1 MDLKKRGLALLMCIC
16 MIMTLLPVA
25 AFADDAAVVYG
36 QYTDDGWA
44 EDPSADGTVTSDNI
58 TISKTA
64 EPVSGEADTY
74 RINLSVTTTTTTEQ
88 VPPGSAATVLVMDVS
103 GSMDFCAECGADEE
117 HYKGCTYE
125 GDVKS
130 SQSRLT
136 SAKAA
141 ANSFLDSYGGT
152 ASDSGNGRYV
162 AIVKFASTSS
172 IACGWTDVSTSSGL
186 TKVKNVISGLK
197 ADGGTNLDAGL
208 QSAAALLGSDAVNGV
223 TSKNVIAL
231 TDGQPTFY
239 GNGIEAHG
247 SYGCPETNAA
257 TAKSAATVRAL
268 ADVYTVCFGVANELC
283 WEKGSVHEW
292 GFLGPSKTHSS
303 NGPTVGAFLRD
314 SIATAASED
323 KTYAY
328 NADNTAELNKAFE
341 AITQEITSGLTT
353 GLKVTD
359 SAGKYIDMTAPNQ
372 YVSVENAYEWTLS
385 DPVVST
391 DGNTTTYTYSVS
403 YTVKLD
409 TTAEG
414 FKEGKYY
421 PTNGKTYLTYTD
433 ENGSEK
439 TLYFEIPGV
448 KGIIPS
454 YNVSYAYTGEVPAG
468 APAVPASASHKQN
481 STVSVAAAPVLDG
494 YTFSGWSTNDATV
507 SDGSFKMPGKNVT
520 LTGSWSPRSDL
531 SYTVNYYWNGTTD
544 KVADSKVVSDQ
555 TFGDTVTD
563 ETPIA
568 IDGYTAVPDQ
578 TSNLTIGTGANVINF
593 YYYKNVELTAKSDTV
608 TYDSNEHSVSG
619 FTGAPEGADFS
630 AITVGAKGTEAGEY
644 PAEFAQNTVGTVDAN
659 SKYIVTSAIDGKLII
674 NPIGKV
680 TVTITGNTATETYNG
695 SEQTVTGYDVSISNP
710 LYTENDF
717 TFSGN
722 ASASG
727 TDAGTYNM
735 GLAAEQFAN
744 KNTNFSNVEF
754 VVNDGSLTIEKRN
767 VTMTSAT
774 DSKVYDG
781 TALTNATVTVTGDG
795 FVEGE
800 GATYDVTGTITDVGS
815 VDNEF
820 TYTLNANTKAANYNI
835 DTVFGTLSVTPVTD
849 KVTVTVTG
857 NTGGEKYNGSEQTV
871 TGYDVSI
878 SNPLYTENDFTFSGN
893 ASASGTDAGT
903 YNMGLAAEQFAN
915 KNTNFSNVEFVV
927 NDGSLTI
934 EKRNVTMTS
943 ATDSKVYDGTAL
955 TNATVTVTGDGFV
968 EGEGATYD
976 VTGTITDV
984 GSVDNEFTY
993 TLNEN
998 TKASNYN
1005 IDTEIGTL
1013 SVTPLTGVVV
1023 TITEHSSTVP
1033 FTGTTQTVTGY
1044 DVASNSELYKET
1056 DFTFNGNATAAGLIA
1071 GYYPMELKPA
1081 DFTNTNNNFKDV
1093 EFKIV
1098 DGGLTITPLDTIIVT
1113 ITGNTATKTYNGS
1126 EQKVEGYTVSIN
1138 STLYTEDDFD
1148 FNGVAAAARTDVG
1161 KTMMGLK
1168 AEQFTNTNDNF
1179 SKVAFNIV
1187 DGWIEITPTETELKV
1202 VANSNSW
1209 VYDGQ
1214 DHADGGYT
1222 VTFGEEKY
1230 EVKAGESATLS
1241 TGDTVTAFITKT
1253 VKHVSD
1259 TAEGNNEI
1267 VRLAVENE
1275 DGYKTVTKLSG
1286 TLTIT
1291 PAPLTITA
1299 GSSSQP
1305 YVDGVVMCNEYTNT
1319 PLVDG
1324 DKIES
1329 VKITGQQDGP
1339 GKSDN
1344 VPSDAVIKNAADED
1358 VTGDYDITYVNGVL
1372 EGVPKLEKDVHFNY
1386 IMGYKDKTI
1395 RPNNNITRAE
1405 VATIFFRLLTDESR
1419 EYYWKESNDFKDIPD
1434 NYWACPAIST
1444 LTNAGI
1450 LKGFEDGNFRP
1461 NEPVTR
1467 AQMATII
1474 ARFANLSE
1482 GTVSFTDIEGH
1493 WAQRAIELAAGNG
1506 WINGYEDGT
1515 FRPNDKIT
1523 RAATMAMINR
1533 VLDRHVENVE
1543 DLLPDMNV
1551 WSDNMDTS
1559 YTFYFDIQEATNFHE
1574 CQRIDNSPNEKWTV
1588 KLEDIDWT
1596 VYEF

>member
-1 MDLKKRGLALLMCIC
+1 M
-16 MIMTLLPVA
+16 
-25 AFADDAAVVYG
+25 
-36 QYTDDGWA
+36 
-44 EDPSADGTVTSDNI
+44 
-58 TISKTA
+58 
-64 EPVSGEADTY
+64 
-74 RINLSVTTTTTTEQ
+74 
-88 VPPGSAATVLVMDVS
+88 
-103 GSMDFCAECGADEE
+103 
-117 HYKGCTYE
+117 
-125 GDVKS
+125 
-130 SQSRLT
+130 
-136 SAKAA
+136 
-141 ANSFLDSYGGT
+141 
-152 ASDSGNGRYV
+152 
-162 AIVKFASTSS
+162 
-172 IACGWTDVSTSSGL
+172 
-186 TKVKNVISGLK
+186 
-197 ADGGTNLDAGL
+197 
-208 QSAAALLGSDAVNGV
+208 
-223 TSKNVIAL
+223 
-231 TDGQPTFY
+231 
-239 GNGIEAHG
+239 
-247 SYGCPETNAA
+247 
-257 TAKSAATVRAL
+257 
-268 ADVYTVCFGVANELC
+268 
-283 WEKGSVHEW
+283 
-292 GFLGPSKTHSS
+292 
-303 NGPTVGAFLRD
+303 
-314 SIATAASED
+314 
-323 KTYAY
+323 
-328 NADNTAELNKAFE
+328 
-341 AITQEITSGLTT
+341 
-353 GLKVTD
+353 
-359 SAGKYIDMTAPNQ
+359 
-372 YVSVENAYEWTLS
+372 
-385 DPVVST
+385 
-391 DGNTTTYTYSVS
+391 
-403 YTVKLD
+403 
-409 TTAEG
+409 
-414 FKEGKYY
+414 
-421 PTNGKTYLTYTD
+421 
-433 ENGSEK
+433 
-439 TLYFEIPGV
+439 
-448 KGIIPS
+448 
-454 YNVSYAYTGEVPAG
+454 
-468 APAVPASASHKQN
+468 
-481 STVSVAAAPVLDG
+481 
-494 YTFSGWSTNDATV
+494 
-507 SDGSFKMPGKNVT
+507 
-520 LTGSWSPRSDL
+520 
-531 SYTVNYYWNGTTD
+531 
-544 KVADSKVVSDQ
+544 
-555 TFGDTVTD
+555 
-563 ETPIA
+563 
-568 IDGYTAVPDQ
+568 
-578 TSNLTIGTGANVINF
+578 
-593 YYYKNVELTAKSDTV
+593 
-608 TYDSNEHSVSG
+608 
-619 FTGAPEGADFS
+619 
-630 AITVGAKGTEAGEY
+630 
-644 PAEFAQNTVGTVDAN
+644 
-659 SKYIVTSAIDGKLII
+659 
-674 NPIGKV
+674 
-680 TVTITGNTATETYNG
+680 
-695 SEQTVTGYDVSISNP
+695 
-710 LYTENDF
+710 
-717 TFSGN
+717 
-722 ASASG
+722 
-727 TDAGTYNM
+727 
-735 GLAAEQFAN
+735 
-744 KNTNFSNVEF
+744 
-754 VVNDGSLTIEKRN
+754 NDGSLTIAKRD
-767 VTMTSAT
+767 VTLSSAT

-800 GATYDVTGTITDVGS
+800 GATYDVTGTITDVG
-815 VDNEF
+815 N
-820 TYTLNANTKAANYNI
+820 
-835 DTVFGTLSVTPVTD
+835 
-849 KVTVTVTG
+849 
-857 NTGGEKYNGSEQTV
+857 
-871 TGYDVSI
+871 
-878 SNPLYTENDFTFSGN
+878 
-893 ASASGTDAGT
+893 
-903 YNMGLAAEQFAN
+903 
-915 KNTNFSNVEFVV
+915 
-927 NDGSLTI
+927 
-934 EKRNVTMTS
+934 
-943 ATDSKVYDGTAL
+943 
-955 TNATVTVTGDGFV
+955 
-968 EGEGATYD
+968 
-976 VTGTITDV
+976 
-984 GSVDNEFTY
+984 VDNEFTY

-998 TKASNYN
+998 TKASNYK
-1005 IDTEIGTL
+1005 IDTVFGTL

-1187 DGWIEITPTETELKV
+1187 DGWLEITPTETELKV

-1482 GTVSFTDIEGH
+1482 GAVSFTDIEGH

-1559 YTFYFDIQEATNFHE
+1559 NTFYFDIQEATNFHE

>member
-1 MDLKKRGLALLMCIC
+1 MNLKKRGLALLMCLC
-16 MIMTLLPVA
+16 MVITLLPVA

-36 QYTDDGWA
+36 QYTDGVWA

-64 EPVSGEADTY
+64 QPVEDQADTY

-88 VPPGSAATVLVMDVS
+88 VPPGSSATVLVMDVS

-117 HYKGCTYE
+117 HYKGCTYK

-172 IACGWTDVSTSSGL
+172 IACEWTDVSTSSGL
-186 TKVKNVISGLK
+186 AAAKSVISGLK
-197 ADGGTNLDAGL
+197 ANGGTNLDAGL

-247 SYGCPETNAA
+247 SYGCPDTNAA
-257 TAKSAATVRAL
+257 TAASAAKVRAL
-268 ADVYTVCFGVANELC
+268 ADVYTVCFGVADELC

-292 GFLGPSKTHSS
+292 WGFISSKTHSS
-303 NGPTVGAFLRD
+303 DGPTVGAFLRD
-314 SIATAASED
+314 SIATPASAD

-359 SAGKYIDMTAPNQ
+359 SAGQYIDMTAPNQ

-414 FKEGKYY
+414 FVEGQYY
-421 PTNGKTYLTYTD
+421 PTNGETYLTYTD
-433 ENGSEK
+433 ASGSEK

-448 KGIIPS
+448 KGVVPS
-454 YNVSYAYTGEVPAG
+454 YNVNYAYTGDVPAG
-468 APAVPASASHKQN
+468 APDVPAAAAHKQN
-481 STVSVAAAPVLDG
+481 STVNVAAAPTLDG

-507 SDGSFKMPGKNVT
+507 SDGSFKMPGKDVT

-531 SYTVNYYWNGTTD
+531 RYTVNYYWNGTTD

-593 YYYKNVELTAKSDTV
+593 YYYKNVELTANSDTV

-659 SKYIVTSAIDGKLII
+659 SKYIVTSAIDGKLVI

-767 VTMTSAT
+767 VTLTSAT
-774 DSKVYDG
+774 DSKVYDK
-781 TALTNATVTVTGDG
+781 TALTNDTVTVTGDG

-800 GATYDVTGTITDVGS
+800 GAAYDVTGTITDVGS

-820 TYTLNANTKAANYNI
+820 TYTLNANTKASNYKI
-835 DTVFGTLSVTPVTD
+835 DTVF
-849 KVTVTVTG
+849 
-857 NTGGEKYNGSEQTV
+857 
-871 TGYDVSI
+871 
-878 SNPLYTENDFTFSGN
+878 
-893 ASASGTDAGT
+893 
-903 YNMGLAAEQFAN
+903 
-915 KNTNFSNVEFVV
+915 
-927 NDGSLTI
+927 
-934 EKRNVTMTS
+934 
-943 ATDSKVYDGTAL
+943 
-955 TNATVTVTGDGFV
+955 
-968 EGEGATYD
+968 
-976 VTGTITDV
+976 
-984 GSVDNEFTY
+984 
-993 TLNEN
+993 
-998 TKASNYN
+998 
-1005 IDTEIGTL
+1005 GTL

-1044 DVASNSELYKET
+1044 DVASSSELYKES
-1056 DFTFNGNATAAGLIA
+1056 DFTFSGNATAAGLIT

-1113 ITGNTATKTYNGS
+1113 ITGNTDTKAYNGS

-1148 FNGVAAAARTDVG
+1148 FSGVAAAARTDVG

-1187 DGWIEITPTETELKV
+1187 DGWIEITPTETERKV
-1202 VANSNSW
+1202 AANSNSW

-1230 EVKAGESATLS
+1230 ELKAGESATLS
-1241 TGDTVTAFITKT
+1241 TGDTVTAVITKT

-1267 VRLAVENE
+1267 VSLAVDNE
-1275 DGYKTVTKLSG
+1275 SCYKTVTKLSG

-1305 YVDGVVMCNEYTNT
+1305 YVDGVVMCDEYTNT

-1324 DKIES
+1324 DRIES

-1386 IMGYKDKTI
+1386 IMGYKDGTI

-1419 EYYWKESNDFKDIPD
+1419 EYYWKETNDFKDIPD
-1434 NYWACPAIST
+1434 TYWACPAIST

-1467 AQMATII
+1467 AQMAAII

-1493 WAQRAIELAAGNG
+1493 WAQKSIELAAGNG
-1506 WINGYEDGT
+1506 WINGYSDGT
-1515 FRPNDKIT
+1515 FRPNEKIT

-1551 WSDNMDTS
+1551 WSDNMDPG

>member
-1 MDLKKRGLALLMCIC
+1 MNLKKRGLALLMCLC
-16 MIMTLLPVA
+16 MVITLLPVA

-36 QYTDDGWA
+36 QYTDGVWA

-64 EPVSGEADTY
+64 QPVEDQADTY

-88 VPPGSAATVLVMDVS
+88 VPPGSSATVLVMDVS

-117 HYKGCTYE
+117 HYKGCTYK

-172 IACGWTDVSTSSGL
+172 IACEWTDVSTSSGL
-186 TKVKNVISGLK
+186 AAAKSVISGLK
-197 ADGGTNLDAGL
+197 ANGGTNLDAGL

-247 SYGCPETNAA
+247 SYGCPDTNNTTAA
-257 TAKSAATVRAL
+257 SAVKVRAL
-268 ADVYTVCFGVANELC
+268 ADVYTVCFGVADELC

-292 GFLGPSKTHSS
+292 GLFGQKHSS
-303 NGPTVGAFLRD
+303 DGPTVGAFLRD
-314 SIATAASED
+314 SIATPASED

-359 SAGKYIDMTAPNQ
+359 SAGQYIDMTAPNQ

-403 YTVKLD
+403 YLVKLD

-414 FKEGKYY
+414 FVDGQYY
-421 PTNGKTYLTYTD
+421 PTNGETYLTYTD
-433 ENGSEK
+433 ASGSEK
-439 TLYFEIPGV
+439 TLYFEIPGIKGTAPRYTVTYNNGANGDLAGQDADGNV
-448 KGIIPS
+448 KTENIRRH
-454 YNVSYAYTGEVPAG
+454 
-468 APAVPASASHKQN
+468 SA
-481 STVSVAAAPVLDG
+481 TPAAPVVTPDEG
-494 YTFSGWSTNDATV
+494 YYFTGWDKEIAATV
-507 SDGSFKMPGKNVT
+507 TEDVTYTAKYAVKSEITVQANSGSEKYDGTEKTVSGLVT
-520 LTGSWSPRSDL
+520 DTFTIDGAT
-531 SYTVNYYWNGTTD
+531 YTVEG
-544 KVADSKVVSDQ
+544 
-555 TFGDTVTD
+555 
-563 ETPIA
+563 
-568 IDGYTAVPDQ
+568 
-578 TSNLTIGTGANVINF
+578 
-593 YYYKNVELTAKSDTV
+593 LTA
-608 TYDSNEHSVSG
+608 
-619 FTGAPEGADFS
+619 S
-630 AITVGAKGTEAGEY
+630 AA
-644 PAEFAQNTVGTVDAN
+644 
-659 SKYIVTSAIDGKLII
+659 
-674 NPIGKV
+674 
-680 TVTITGNTATETYNG
+680 
-695 SEQTVTGYDVSISNP
+695 
-710 LYTENDF
+710 
-717 TFSGN
+717 
-722 ASASG
+722 G
-727 TDAGTYNM
+727 TDAGTYDSIVT
-735 GLAAEQFAN
+735 G
-744 KNTNFSNVEF
+744 TP
-754 VVNDGSLTIEKRN
+754 VVINADGSDVTERFTVKTENGTLTISKRT
-767 VTMTSAT
+767 VTLTSAT
-774 DSKVYDG
+774 DSKVYDK
-781 TALTNATVTVTGDG
+781 TALTNDTVTVTGDG

-800 GATYDVTGTITDVGS
+800 GAAYDVTGTITDVGS
-815 VDNEF
+815 ADNEF
-820 TYTLNANTKAANYNI
+820 TYTLNANTKASNYSI
-835 DTVFGTLSVTPVTD
+835 DTVF
-849 KVTVTVTG
+849 
-857 NTGGEKYNGSEQTV
+857 
-871 TGYDVSI
+871 
-878 SNPLYTENDFTFSGN
+878 
-893 ASASGTDAGT
+893 
-903 YNMGLAAEQFAN
+903 
-915 KNTNFSNVEFVV
+915 
-927 NDGSLTI
+927 
-934 EKRNVTMTS
+934 
-943 ATDSKVYDGTAL
+943 
-955 TNATVTVTGDGFV
+955 
-968 EGEGATYD
+968 
-976 VTGTITDV
+976 
-984 GSVDNEFTY
+984 
-993 TLNEN
+993 
-998 TKASNYN
+998 
-1005 IDTEIGTL
+1005 GTL

-1044 DVASNSELYKET
+1044 DVASSSELYKES
-1056 DFTFNGNATAAGLIA
+1056 DFTFSGNATAAGLIA

-1138 STLYTEDDFD
+1138 STLYTEDDFEFD
-1148 FNGVAAAARTDVG
+1148 GVAAAARTDVG

-1202 VANSNSW
+1202 AANSNSW

-1230 EVKAGESATLS
+1230 ELKAGESATLS
-1241 TGDTVTAFITKT
+1241 TGDTVTAVITKT

-1267 VRLAVENE
+1267 VSLAVDNE
-1275 DGYKTVTKLSG
+1275 SCYKTVTKLSG

-1305 YVDGVVMCNEYTNT
+1305 YVDGVVMCDEYTNT

-1324 DKIES
+1324 DRIES

-1386 IMGYKDKTI
+1386 IMGYKDGTI

-1419 EYYWKESNDFKDIPD
+1419 EYYWKETNDFKDIPD
-1434 NYWACPAIST
+1434 TYWACPAIST

-1467 AQMATII
+1467 AQMAAII

-1482 GTVSFTDIEGH
+1482 GTVSFSDIEGH
-1493 WAQRAIELAAGNG
+1493 WAQKSIELAAGNG
-1506 WINGYEDGT
+1506 WINGYSDGT
-1515 FRPNDKIT
+1515 FRPNEKIT

-1551 WSDNMDTS
+1551 WSDNMDPG

>member
-1 MDLKKRGLALLMCIC
+1 MNLKKRGLALLMCIC

-117 HYKGCTYE
+117 HYKGCTYK

-186 TKVKNVISGLK
+186 AAAKSVISGLK

-247 SYGCPETNAA
+247 SYGCHETNAA

-414 FKEGKYY
+414 FEEGKYY

-439 TLYFEIPGV
+439 KLYFEIPGV

-468 APAVPASASHKQN
+468 APAVPAAASHKQN
-481 STVSVAAAPVLDG
+481 STVSVAAARVLDG

-544 KVADSKVVSDQ
+544 KVADSMVVSDQ

-593 YYYKNVELTAKSDTV
+593 YYYKNVELTENSDTV
-608 TYDSNEHSVSG
+608 TYDSKEHSVSG
-619 FTGAPEGADFS
+619 FTGAPVGADFS
-630 AITVGAKGTEAGEY
+630 GITVGANGTEAGEY

-680 TVTITGNTATETYNG
+680 TVTITGNTATKTYNG

-800 GATYDVTGTITDVGS
+800 GAIYDVTGTITDVG
-815 VDNEF
+815 N
-820 TYTLNANTKAANYNI
+820 
-835 DTVFGTLSVTPVTD
+835 
-849 KVTVTVTG
+849 
-857 NTGGEKYNGSEQTV
+857 
-871 TGYDVSI
+871 
-878 SNPLYTENDFTFSGN
+878 
-893 ASASGTDAGT
+893 
-903 YNMGLAAEQFAN
+903 
-915 KNTNFSNVEFVV
+915 
-927 NDGSLTI
+927 
-934 EKRNVTMTS
+934 
-943 ATDSKVYDGTAL
+943 
-955 TNATVTVTGDGFV
+955 
-968 EGEGATYD
+968 
-976 VTGTITDV
+976 
-984 GSVDNEFTY
+984 VDNEFTY

-1044 DVASNSELYKET
+1044 DVASSSELYKET

-1113 ITGNTATKTYNGS
+1113 ITGNTATKTYHGS

-1187 DGWIEITPTETELKV
+1187 DGWLEITPTETELKV

>member
-1 MDLKKRGLALLMCIC
+1 M
-16 MIMTLLPVA
+16 
-25 AFADDAAVVYG
+25 
-36 QYTDDGWA
+36 
-44 EDPSADGTVTSDNI
+44 
-58 TISKTA
+58 
-64 EPVSGEADTY
+64 
-74 RINLSVTTTTTTEQ
+74 
-88 VPPGSAATVLVMDVS
+88 LVMDVS
-103 GSMDFCAECGADEE
+103 GSMDFCAECGADKE
-117 HYKGCTYE
+117 HYKGCTYK

-141 ANSFLDSYGGT
+141 ANSFLDSYSGT
-152 ASDSGNGRYV
+152 ASESGNGRYV
-162 AIVKFASTSS
+162 AIVTFESTSS
-172 IACGWTDVSTSSGL
+172 IACKWTDISTSSGL
-186 TKVKNVISGLK
+186 TKVKNVISGLE

-292 GFLGPSKTHSS
+292 GFLGPSETHSS

-414 FKEGKYY
+414 FEEGKYY

-448 KGIIPS
+448 KGVIPS

-468 APAVPASASHKQN
+468 APDAPAAASHKQN

-593 YYYKNVELTAKSDTV
+593 YYYKNVELTANSDTV

-767 VTMTSAT
+767 VTLTSAT
-774 DSKVYDG
+774 DSKVYDK
-781 TALTNATVTVTGDG
+781 TALTNDTVTVTGDG

-820 TYTLNANTKAANYNI
+820 TYTLNANTKEANYNI
-835 DTVFGTLSVTPVTD
+835 DTVF
-849 KVTVTVTG
+849 
-857 NTGGEKYNGSEQTV
+857 
-871 TGYDVSI
+871 
-878 SNPLYTENDFTFSGN
+878 
-893 ASASGTDAGT
+893 
-903 YNMGLAAEQFAN
+903 
-915 KNTNFSNVEFVV
+915 
-927 NDGSLTI
+927 
-934 EKRNVTMTS
+934 
-943 ATDSKVYDGTAL
+943 
-955 TNATVTVTGDGFV
+955 
-968 EGEGATYD
+968 
-976 VTGTITDV
+976 
-984 GSVDNEFTY
+984 
-993 TLNEN
+993 
-998 TKASNYN
+998 
-1005 IDTEIGTL
+1005 GTL

-1574 CQRIDNSPNEKWTV
+1574 CQRIDNSSNEKWTV

>member
-1 MDLKKRGLALLMCIC
+1 MNMKKRGLALLMCIC

-36 QYTDDGWA
+36 QYTDGVWQQ
-44 EDPSADGTVTSDNI
+44 DPSSEGSVTYEVEGGNSL
-58 TISKTA
+58 TLSKTA
-64 EPVSGEADTY
+64 TALGDNTY
-74 RINLSVTTTTTTEQ
+74 RIDLKVISTQTTTTT
-88 VPPGSAATVLVMDVS
+88 PPGSAATVLVIDIS
-103 GSMDFCAECGADEE
+103 NSMKYCAECGKDEHANSCQYYDDSWFADNSVQ
-117 HYKGCTYE
+117 T
-125 GDVKS
+125 
-130 SQSRLT
+130 SQNRLT
-136 SAKAA
+136 AAKNAA
-141 ANSFLDSYGGT
+141 ADFVNTYAGDT
-152 ASDSGNGRYV
+152 PNTGRYV
-162 AIVKFASTSS
+162 SVVLFNYNASVKL
-172 IACGWTDVSTSSGL
+172 GWTDVSVAANKTAAL
-186 TKVKNVISGLK
+186 NAISGISFGDYY
-197 ADGGTNLDAGL
+197 DGGTNLEQGL
-208 QSAAALLGSDAVNGV
+208 AKAKAQLSDTAISSIGAD
-223 TSKNVIAL
+223 SKYVIAL
-231 TDGQPTFY
+231 TDGAPTRA
-239 GNGIEAHG
+239 GTDSNTNEG
-247 SYGCPETNAA
+247 SSKINNDTAA
-257 TAKSAATVRAL
+257 TATELKKTAKL
-268 ADVYTVCFGVANELC
+268 YTVCFGAA
-283 WEKGSVHEW
+283 KD
-292 GFLGPSKTHSS
+292 KTY
-303 NGPTVGAFLRD
+303 NGGPTVGDFLRD
-314 SIATAASED
+314 RIATSETG

-328 NADNTAELNKAFE
+328 NA
-341 AITQEITSGLTT
+341 
-353 GLKVTD
+353 
-359 SAGKYIDMTAPNQ
+359 
-372 YVSVENAYEWTLS
+372 
-385 DPVVST
+385 
-391 DGNTTTYTYSVS
+391 GNTTELMNAFKAITSSITTGIKTGTVTDPMAENISVLNKPDNFITSDNNTYTWELEGAEGVESGGKTVYTYTLS

-409 TTAEG
+409 TTGEDFDETA
-414 FKEGKYY
+414 YY
-421 PTNGKTYLTYTD
+421 PTN
-433 ENGSEK
+433 EK
-439 TLYFEIPGV
+439 TTLTSGGNTYDFPIPGV
-448 KGIIPS
+448 KGVIPS

-468 APAVPASASHKQN
+468 APDVPASASHKQN
-481 STVSVAAAPVLDG
+481 STVNVAAAPTLDG
-494 YTFSGWSTNDATV
+494 YTFSGWSTNDAAV
-507 SDGSFKMPGKNVT
+507 SDGSFKMPGKDVT

-593 YYYKNVELTAKSDTV
+593 YYYKNVELTANSDTV

-619 FTGAPEGADFS
+619 FIGAPEDADFS

-744 KNTNFSNVEF
+744 TNDNFATVEF
-754 VVNDGSLTIEKRN
+754 VVTDGSLTIEKRN

-800 GATYDVTGTITDVGS
+800 GATYDVTGTITDVG
-815 VDNEF
+815 N
-820 TYTLNANTKAANYNI
+820 
-835 DTVFGTLSVTPVTD
+835 
-849 KVTVTVTG
+849 
-857 NTGGEKYNGSEQTV
+857 
-871 TGYDVSI
+871 
-878 SNPLYTENDFTFSGN
+878 
-893 ASASGTDAGT
+893 
-903 YNMGLAAEQFAN
+903 
-915 KNTNFSNVEFVV
+915 
-927 NDGSLTI
+927 
-934 EKRNVTMTS
+934 
-943 ATDSKVYDGTAL
+943 
-955 TNATVTVTGDGFV
+955 
-968 EGEGATYD
+968 
-976 VTGTITDV
+976 
-984 GSVDNEFTY
+984 VDNEFTY

-1033 FTGTTQTVTGY
+1033 FTGTTQTVTSY
-1044 DVASNSELYKET
+1044 DVASSSELYKET

-1187 DGWIEITPTETELKV
+1187 DGWLEITPTETELKV

-1482 GTVSFTDIEGH
+1482 GTMSFTDIEGH
-1493 WAQRAIELAAGNG
+1493 WAQGAIELAAGNG

>member
-1 MDLKKRGLALLMCIC
+1 MFLSHRF
-16 MIMTLLPVA
+16 T
-25 AFADDAAVVYG
+25 AVRFIYIISK
-36 QYTDDGWA
+36 
-44 EDPSADGTVTSDNI
+44 SARKSINLQEHPKHSKERVNI
-58 TISKTA
+58 AQNNNKFTAKYFLSISTISASLSDTA
-64 EPVSGEADTY
+64 ISS
-74 RINLSVTTTTTTEQ
+74 I
-88 VPPGSAATVLVMDVS
+88 
-103 GSMDFCAECGADEE
+103 GAD
-117 HYKGCTYE
+117 
-125 GDVKS
+125 
-130 SQSRLT
+130 
-136 SAKAA
+136 
-141 ANSFLDSYGGT
+141 
-152 ASDSGNGRYV
+152 
-162 AIVKFASTSS
+162 
-172 IACGWTDVSTSSGL
+172 
-186 TKVKNVISGLK
+186 
-197 ADGGTNLDAGL
+197 
-208 QSAAALLGSDAVNGV
+208 
-223 TSKNVIAL
+223 SKYVIAL
-231 TDGQPTFY
+231 TDGAPTRA
-239 GNGIEAHG
+239 GTDSNTSEG
-247 SYGCPETNAA
+247 SSKINNDTAA
-257 TAKSAATVRAL
+257 TATELKKTAEL
-268 ADVYTVCFGVANELC
+268 YTVCFGAAND
-283 WEKGSVHEW
+283 
-292 GFLGPSKTHSS
+292 KTY
-303 NGPTVGAFLRD
+303 NRGPTVGAFLRD

-328 NADNTAELNKAFE
+328 DADNTAELNKAFE

-359 SAGKYIDMTAPNQ
+359 SAGQYIDMTAPNQ

-414 FKEGKYY
+414 FVEGKYY

-433 ENGSEK
+433 ASGSEK

-448 KGIIPS
+448 KGTAPRYTVT
-454 YNVSYAYTGEVPAG
+454 YNKGENGNLAGQDDEGNVKNENIRKHSATPA
-468 APAVPASASHKQN
+468 APAVTADEGYYFTGWDKEI
-481 STVSVAAAPVLDG
+481 AAA
-494 YTFSGWSTNDATV
+494 
-507 SDGSFKMPGKNVT
+507 VT
-520 LTGSWSPRSDL
+520 
-531 SYTVNYYWNGTTD
+531 
-544 KVADSKVVSDQ
+544 AD
-555 TFGDTVTD
+555 VT
-563 ETPIA
+563 
-568 IDGYTAVPDQ
+568 YTAQYAAKGEITVQ
-578 TSNLTIGTGANVINF
+578 ANSA
-593 YYYKNVELTAKSDTV
+593 TA
-608 TYDSNEHSVSG
+608 TYDGTEKSVSG
-619 FTGAPEGADFS
+619 FLTTEFTIDGVTYTVEGLS
-630 AITVGAKGTEAGEY
+630 ASAKGTAAGTY
-644 PAEFAQNTVGTVDAN
+644 PSVVTGTAVVKDSNGTDVTKQFTVN
-659 SKYIVTSAIDGKLII
+659 KKDGKL
-674 NPIGKV
+674 
-680 TVTITGNTATETYNG
+680 T
-695 SEQTVTGYDVSISNP
+695 
-710 LYTENDF
+710 
-717 TFSGN
+717 
-722 ASASG
+722 
-727 TDAGTYNM
+727 
-735 GLAAEQFAN
+735 
-744 KNTNFSNVEF
+744 
-754 VVNDGSLTIEKRN
+754 
-767 VTMTSAT
+767 
-774 DSKVYDG
+774 
-781 TALTNATVTVTGDG
+781 
-795 FVEGE
+795 
-800 GATYDVTGTITDVGS
+800 
-815 VDNEF
+815 
-820 TYTLNANTKAANYNI
+820 
-835 DTVFGTLSVTPVTD
+835 
-849 KVTVTVTG
+849 
-857 NTGGEKYNGSEQTV
+857 
-871 TGYDVSI
+871 
-878 SNPLYTENDFTFSGN
+878 
-893 ASASGTDAGT
+893 
-903 YNMGLAAEQFAN
+903 
-915 KNTNFSNVEFVV
+915 
-927 NDGSLTI
+927 
-934 EKRNVTMTS
+934 
-943 ATDSKVYDGTAL
+943 
-955 TNATVTVTGDGFV
+955 
-968 EGEGATYD
+968 
-976 VTGTITDV
+976 
-984 GSVDNEFTY
+984 
-993 TLNEN
+993 
-998 TKASNYN
+998 
-1005 IDTEIGTL
+1005 
-1013 SVTPLTGVVV
+1013 
-1023 TITEHSSTVP
+1023 
-1033 FTGTTQTVTGY
+1033 
-1044 DVASNSELYKET
+1044 
-1056 DFTFNGNATAAGLIA
+1056 
-1071 GYYPMELKPA
+1071 
-1081 DFTNTNNNFKDV
+1081 
-1093 EFKIV
+1093 
-1098 DGGLTITPLDTIIVT
+1098 
-1113 ITGNTATKTYNGS
+1113 
-1126 EQKVEGYTVSIN
+1126 
-1138 STLYTEDDFD
+1138 
-1148 FNGVAAAARTDVG
+1148 
-1161 KTMMGLK
+1161 
-1168 AEQFTNTNDNF
+1168 
-1179 SKVAFNIV
+1179 
-1187 DGWIEITPTETELKV
+1187 ITPTETELKV

-1253 VKHVSD
+1253 VKHVSE

-1275 DGYKTVTKLSG
+1275 DGYKTVNKLSG

>member
-1 MDLKKRGLALLMCIC
+1 MNLKKRGLALLMCLC
-16 MIMTLLPVA
+16 MVITLLPVA

-36 QYTDDGWA
+36 QYTDGVWA
-44 EDPSADGTVTSDNI
+44 ENPSADGTVTSDNI

-74 RINLSVTTTTTTEQ
+74 RINLSVTTTTTTTQ
-88 VPPGSAATVLVMDVS
+88 VPPGAAATVLVMDVS

-117 HYKGCTYE
+117 HYKGCKYK

-141 ANSFLDSYGGT
+141 ANSFLDSYSGT
-152 ASDSGNGRYV
+152 ASESGNGRYV
-162 AIVKFASTSS
+162 AIVKFATNSS
-172 IACGWTDVSTSSGL
+172 IVCEWTDVSTSSGL
-186 TKVKNVISGLK
+186 TAAKNVINGLK
-197 ADGGTNLDAGL
+197 ANGGTNLDAGL
-208 QSAAALLGSDAVNGV
+208 KSAAALLGYDAVKGV

-247 SYGCPETNAA
+247 SYGCPDTNNA
-257 TAKSAATVRAL
+257 TAASAAAARAL

-292 GFLGPSKTHSS
+292 GLIGPRETHDSD
-303 NGPTVGAFLRD
+303 GPTVGAFLRD
-314 SIATAASED
+314 SIATPASAD

-328 NADNTAELNKAFE
+328 NANNTAELNKAFE

-359 SAGKYIDMTAPNQ
+359 SAGQYIDMTAPSQ
-372 YVSVENAYEWTLS
+372 YVSVEEAYEWTLS

-391 DGNTTTYTYSVS
+391 DGTTTTYTYSVS

-414 FKEGKYY
+414 FVDGQYY
-421 PTNGKTYLTYTD
+421 PTNGETYLTYTD
-433 ENGSEK
+433 ENGDENK
-439 TLYFEIPGV
+439 LYFEIPGV
-448 KGIIPS
+448 KGTAPRYTVT
-454 YNVSYAYTGEVPAG
+454 YNNGANGDLAG
-468 APAVPASASHKQN
+468 QDADGNVKTENIRRHSA
-481 STVSVAAAPVLDG
+481 TPAAPVVTADEG
-494 YTFSGWSTNDATV
+494 YYFTGWDKEIAATV
-507 SDGSFKMPGKNVT
+507 TADVTYTAQYAAKSEITVQANSGSEKYDGTEKTVSGLVT
-520 LTGSWSPRSDL
+520 DTFTIDGAT
-531 SYTVNYYWNGTTD
+531 YTVEG
-544 KVADSKVVSDQ
+544 
-555 TFGDTVTD
+555 
-563 ETPIA
+563 
-568 IDGYTAVPDQ
+568 
-578 TSNLTIGTGANVINF
+578 
-593 YYYKNVELTAKSDTV
+593 LTA
-608 TYDSNEHSVSG
+608 
-619 FTGAPEGADFS
+619 S
-630 AITVGAKGTEAGEY
+630 AA
-644 PAEFAQNTVGTVDAN
+644 
-659 SKYIVTSAIDGKLII
+659 
-674 NPIGKV
+674 
-680 TVTITGNTATETYNG
+680 
-695 SEQTVTGYDVSISNP
+695 
-710 LYTENDF
+710 
-717 TFSGN
+717 
-722 ASASG
+722 G
-727 TDAGTYNM
+727 TDAGTYDSIVT
-735 GLAAEQFAN
+735 G
-744 KNTNFSNVEF
+744 TP
-754 VVNDGSLTIEKRN
+754 VVRNADGNDVTERFTVKTENGTLTISKRT
-767 VTMTSAT
+767 VTLTSAT
-774 DSKVYDG
+774 DSKVFDG
-781 TALTNATVTVTGDG
+781 TPLTNDTVTVTGDG

-800 GATYDVTGTITDVGS
+800 GASYNVTGTITEVGS

-820 TYTLNANTKAANYNI
+820 TYTLNANTKAANYDI
-835 DTVFGTLSVTPVTD
+835 DTVT
-849 KVTVTVTG
+849 
-857 NTGGEKYNGSEQTV
+857 
-871 TGYDVSI
+871 
-878 SNPLYTENDFTFSGN
+878 
-893 ASASGTDAGT
+893 
-903 YNMGLAAEQFAN
+903 
-915 KNTNFSNVEFVV
+915 
-927 NDGSLTI
+927 
-934 EKRNVTMTS
+934 
-943 ATDSKVYDGTAL
+943 
-955 TNATVTVTGDGFV
+955 
-968 EGEGATYD
+968 
-976 VTGTITDV
+976 
-984 GSVDNEFTY
+984 
-993 TLNEN
+993 
-998 TKASNYN
+998 
-1005 IDTEIGTL
+1005 GTL

-1023 TITEHSSTVP
+1023 TITEHSKTVP
-1033 FTGTTQTVTGY
+1033 YTGTTQTVTGY
-1044 DVASNSELYKET
+1044 DFASSSELYKES
-1056 DFTFNGNATAAGLIA
+1056 DFTFNGNATAAGLKVD
-1071 GYYPMELKPA
+1071 YYPMELKPA
-1081 DFTNTNNNFKDV
+1081 DFTNTNPNFKDV

-1098 DGGLTITPLDTIIVT
+1098 DGGLTITPLDTVIVT
-1113 ITGNTATKTYNGS
+1113 ITGNTDTKAYNGF
-1126 EQKVEGYTVSIN
+1126 EQKVEGYAVSIN
-1138 STLYTEDDFD
+1138 SDLYTEDDFD
-1148 FNGVAAAARTDVG
+1148 FSGVAAAARTDVG

-1168 AEQFTNTNDNF
+1168 AEQFVNTNDNF

-1187 DGWIEITPTETELKV
+1187 DGWLEITPTETELKV

-1241 TGDTVTAFITKT
+1241 TGDTVTAVITKT

-1344 VPSDAVIKNAADED
+1344 VPSDAVIKNADGED

-1386 IMGYKDKTI
+1386 IMGYKDGTI

-1419 EYYWKESNDFKDIPD
+1419 EYYWKETNDFKDIPD
-1434 NYWACPAIST
+1434 TYWACPAIST

-1467 AQMATII
+1467 AQMAAII

-1493 WAQRAIELAAGNG
+1493 WAQKSIELAAGNG

-1515 FRPNDKIT
+1515 FRPNEKIT

-1551 WSDNMDTS
+1551 WSDNMDTG

>member
-1 MDLKKRGLALLMCIC
+1 MNLKKRGLALLMCIC

-36 QYTDDGWA
+36 QYTDGVWQQDLSSEG
-44 EDPSADGTVTSDNI
+44 SVTYEVEGGNSL
-58 TISKTA
+58 TLSKTA
-64 EPVSGEADTY
+64 TALGDNTY
-74 RINLSVTTTTTTEQ
+74 RIDLKVVSTQTTTTT
-88 VPPGSAATVLVMDVS
+88 PPGSAATVLVIDIS
-103 GSMDFCAECGADEE
+103 NSMKYCAECGKDE
-117 HYKGCTYE
+117 HANSCQYY
-125 GDVKS
+125 DDSWWNPDNSVQN
-130 SQSRLT
+130 SQNRLT
-136 SAKAA
+136 AAKNAA
-141 ANSFLDSYGGT
+141 ADFVNTYAGDT
-152 ASDSGNGRYV
+152 PNTGRYV
-162 AIVKFASTSS
+162 SVVLFNYNASVKL
-172 IACGWTDVSTSSGL
+172 GWTDVSVAANKTAAL
-186 TKVKNVISGLK
+186 NAISGISFGDIY
-197 ADGGTNLDAGL
+197 DGGTNLEQGL
-208 QSAAALLGSDAVNGV
+208 AKAKAQLSDTAISSIGAD
-223 TSKNVIAL
+223 SKYVIAL
-231 TDGQPTFY
+231 TDGAPTRA
-239 GNGIEAHG
+239 GTDSNTSEG
-247 SYGCPETNAA
+247 SSKINKDTAA
-257 TAKSAATVRAL
+257 TATELKKTAKL
-268 ADVYTVCFGVANELC
+268 YTVCFGAA
-283 WEKGSVHEW
+283 KD
-292 GFLGPSKTHSS
+292 KTY
-303 NGPTVGAFLRD
+303 NGGPTVGDFLRD
-314 SIATAASED
+314 SIATSETG

-328 NADNTAELNKAFE
+328 NA
-341 AITQEITSGLTT
+341 
-353 GLKVTD
+353 
-359 SAGKYIDMTAPNQ
+359 
-372 YVSVENAYEWTLS
+372 
-385 DPVVST
+385 
-391 DGNTTTYTYSVS
+391 GNTTELMNAFKAITSSITTGIKTGTVTDPMAENISVLNKPDNFVTSDNNTYTWELEGAEGVESGGKTVYTYTLS

-409 TTAEG
+409 TTGEG
-414 FKEGKYY
+414 FDETAYY
-421 PTNGKTYLTYTD
+421 PTN
-433 ENGSEK
+433 EK
-439 TLYFEIPGV
+439 TTLTSGGNTYDFPIPGV
-448 KGIIPS
+448 KGVIPS

-468 APAVPASASHKQN
+468 APDAPASASHKQN
-481 STVSVAAAPVLDG
+481 STVSVAAAPTLDG

-531 SYTVNYYWNGTTD
+531 SYTVNYYWYGTTD

-680 TVTITGNTATETYNG
+680 TVTITGNTATKTYNG
-695 SEQTVTGYDVSISNP
+695 NEQTVTGYDVSISNP

-800 GATYDVTGTITDVGS
+800 GATYDVTGTITDVGN

-820 TYTLNANTKAANYNI
+820 TYTLNENTKASNYKI

-857 NTGGEKYNGSEQTV
+857 NTGGEKYNGNEQSV

-878 SNPLYTENDFTFSGN
+878 DNALYTVSDFTFSGN

-984 GSVDNEFTY
+984 GNVDNEFTY

-1044 DVASNSELYKET
+1044 DVASSSELYKES
-1056 DFTFNGNATAAGLIA
+1056 DFTFSGNATAAGLTA

-1081 DFTNTNNNFKDV
+1081 DFTNTNPNFEDV

-1113 ITGNTATKTYNGS
+1113 ITGNTATKAYNGF

-1138 STLYTEDDFD
+1138 SDLYTEDDFD

-1187 DGWIEITPTETELKV
+1187 DGWLEITPTETELKV

-1358 VTGDYDITYVNGVL
+1358 VTGNYDITYVNGVL

-1588 KLEDIDWT
+1588 KLDDIDWT

>member
-1 MDLKKRGLALLMCIC
+1 MNLKKRGLALLMCIC

-36 QYTDDGWA
+36 QYTDGVWQQ
-44 EDPSADGTVTSDNI
+44 DPSSEGSVTYEVEGGNSL
-58 TISKTA
+58 TLSKTA
-64 EPVSGEADTY
+64 TALGDNTY
-74 RINLSVTTTTTTEQ
+74 RIDLKVVSTQTTTTT
-88 VPPGSAATVLVMDVS
+88 PPGSAATVIVIDIS
-103 GSMDFCAECGADEE
+103 NSMKYCAECGKDE
-117 HYKGCTYE
+117 HANSCQYYDDSWWNPDNSVQT
-125 GDVKS
+125 
-130 SQSRLT
+130 SQNRLT
-136 SAKAA
+136 AAKNAA
-141 ANSFLDSYGGT
+141 ADFVNTYAGDT
-152 ASDSGNGRYV
+152 PNAGRYV
-162 AIVKFASTSS
+162 SVVLFNYNASVKL
-172 IACGWTDVSTSSGL
+172 GWTDVSVAANKTAAL
-186 TKVKNVISGLK
+186 NAISGISFGDYY
-197 ADGGTNLDAGL
+197 DGGTNLEQGL
-208 QSAAALLGSDAVNGV
+208 AKAKAQLSADAVSSIGADAKYV
-223 TSKNVIAL
+223 VAL
-231 TDGQPTFY
+231 TDGAPTRA
-239 GNGIEAHG
+239 GTDSDTNEG
-247 SYGCPETNAA
+247 SAMINNA
-257 TAKSAATVRAL
+257 TASTATELKKTAKL
-268 ADVYTVCFGVANELC
+268 YTVCFGAA
-283 WEKGSVHEW
+283 KD
-292 GFLGPSKTHSS
+292 KTY
-303 NGPTVGAFLRD
+303 NGGPTVGDFLRD
-314 SIATAASED
+314 RIATSETG

-328 NADNTAELNKAFE
+328 NA
-341 AITQEITSGLTT
+341 
-353 GLKVTD
+353 
-359 SAGKYIDMTAPNQ
+359 
-372 YVSVENAYEWTLS
+372 
-385 DPVVST
+385 
-391 DGNTTTYTYSVS
+391 GNTTELMNAFKAITSSITTGIKTGTVTDPMAANISVLNKPDNFVTSDNNTYTWQLEGAEGVESGGKTVYTYTLS

-409 TTAEG
+409 TTGEG
-414 FKEGKYY
+414 FDETAYY
-421 PTNGKTYLTYTD
+421 PTN
-433 ENGSEK
+433 EK
-439 TLYFEIPGV
+439 TTLTSGGNTYDFPIPGV
-448 KGIIPS
+448 KGVIPS

-481 STVSVAAAPVLDG
+481 SAVSVAAAPVLDG

-593 YYYKNVELTAKSDTV
+593 YYYKNVELTANSDTV

-659 SKYIVTSAIDGKLII
+659 SKYIVTSAIDGKLVI

-774 DSKVYDG
+774 DSKVYDK
-781 TALTNATVTVTGDG
+781 TALTNDTVTVTGDG

-893 ASASGTDAGT
+893 DTVKGTDAGT

-943 ATDSKVYDGTAL
+943 ATDSKVYDKTAL
-955 TNATVTVTGDGFV
+955 TNDTVTVTGDGFV

-993 TLNEN
+993 TLNAN

-1044 DVASNSELYKET
+1044 DVASSSELYKET

-1187 DGWIEITPTETELKV
+1187 DGWLEITPTETELKV

-1482 GTVSFTDIEGH
+1482 GTVSFTDIECH

>member
-1 MDLKKRGLALLMCIC
+1 M
-16 MIMTLLPVA
+16 
-25 AFADDAAVVYG
+25 
-36 QYTDDGWA
+36 
-44 EDPSADGTVTSDNI
+44 
-58 TISKTA
+58 
-64 EPVSGEADTY
+64 
-74 RINLSVTTTTTTEQ
+74 
-88 VPPGSAATVLVMDVS
+88 LVMDVS
-103 GSMDFCAECGADEE
+103 GSMDFCAECGADKE
-117 HYKGCTYE
+117 HYKGCTYK

-141 ANSFLDSYGGT
+141 ANSFLDSYSGT
-152 ASDSGNGRYV
+152 ASESGNGRYV
-162 AIVKFASTSS
+162 AIVTFESTSS
-172 IACGWTDVSTSSGL
+172 IACKWTDISTSSGL
-186 TKVKNVISGLK
+186 TKVKNVISGLE

-292 GFLGPSKTHSS
+292 GFLGPSETHSS

-414 FKEGKYY
+414 FEEGKYY

-448 KGIIPS
+448 KGVIPS

-468 APAVPASASHKQN
+468 APDAPAAASHKQN

-593 YYYKNVELTAKSDTV
+593 YYYKNVELTANSDTV

-644 PAEFAQNTVGTVDAN
+644 PAEFAQDTVGTVDAN

-767 VTMTSAT
+767 VTLTSAT
-774 DSKVYDG
+774 DSKVYDK
-781 TALTNATVTVTGDG
+781 TALTNDTVTVTGDG

-820 TYTLNANTKAANYNI
+820 TYTLNANTKEANYNI
-835 DTVFGTLSVTPVTD
+835 DTVF
-849 KVTVTVTG
+849 
-857 NTGGEKYNGSEQTV
+857 
-871 TGYDVSI
+871 
-878 SNPLYTENDFTFSGN
+878 
-893 ASASGTDAGT
+893 
-903 YNMGLAAEQFAN
+903 
-915 KNTNFSNVEFVV
+915 
-927 NDGSLTI
+927 
-934 EKRNVTMTS
+934 
-943 ATDSKVYDGTAL
+943 
-955 TNATVTVTGDGFV
+955 
-968 EGEGATYD
+968 
-976 VTGTITDV
+976 
-984 GSVDNEFTY
+984 
-993 TLNEN
+993 
-998 TKASNYN
+998 
-1005 IDTEIGTL
+1005 GTL

-1187 DGWIEITPTETELKV
+1187 DGWLEITPTETELKV

>member
-1 MDLKKRGLALLMCIC
+1 
-16 MIMTLLPVA
+16 
-25 AFADDAAVVYG
+25 
-36 QYTDDGWA
+36 
-44 EDPSADGTVTSDNI
+44 
-58 TISKTA
+58 
-64 EPVSGEADTY
+64 
-74 RINLSVTTTTTTEQ
+74 
-88 VPPGSAATVLVMDVS
+88 MDVS

-117 HYKGCTYE
+117 HYKGCKYK

-141 ANSFLDSYGGT
+141 ANSFLDSYSGT
-152 ASDSGNGRYV
+152 ASESGNGRYV
-162 AIVKFASTSS
+162 AIVKFATNSS
-172 IACGWTDVSTSSGL
+172 IVCEWTDVSTSSGL
-186 TKVKNVISGLK
+186 TAAKNVINGLK
-197 ADGGTNLDAGL
+197 ANGGTNLDAGL
-208 QSAAALLGSDAVNGV
+208 KSAAALLGYDAVKGV

-247 SYGCPETNAA
+247 SYGCPDTNNA
-257 TAKSAATVRAL
+257 TAASAKATRAL

-292 GFLGPSKTHSS
+292 GFFGPSDTHSS
-303 NGPTVGAFLRD
+303 DGPTVGAFLRD
-314 SIATAASED
+314 SIATPASED

-359 SAGKYIDMTAPNQ
+359 SAGQYIDMTAPSQ
-372 YVSVENAYEWTLS
+372 YVSVEEGYEWTLS
-385 DPVVST
+385 DPDVST
-391 DGNTTTYTYSVS
+391 DGTTTTYTYSVS

-414 FKEGKYY
+414 FVEGQYY
-421 PTNGKTYLTYTD
+421 PTNGETYLTYTD
-433 ENGSEK
+433 ENGDENK
-439 TLYFEIPGV
+439 LYFEIPGV
-448 KGIIPS
+448 KGVIPS
-454 YNVSYAYTGEVPAG
+454 YNVSYAYTGEVPAD
-468 APAVPASASHKQN
+468 APDAPASASHKQN
-481 STVSVAAAPVLDG
+481 STVSVAAAPTLDG

-507 SDGSFKMPGKNVT
+507 SDGSFKMPGKDVT

-544 KVADSKVVSDQ
+544 KVADSKVVSGQ
-555 TFGDTVTD
+555 TFGATVTS

-568 IDGYTAVPDQ
+568 MDGCTALPDQ

-593 YYYKNVELTAKSDTV
+593 YYYKNVELTANSDTV
-608 TYDSNEHSVSG
+608 TYDGKEHSVSG
-619 FTGAPEGADFS
+619 FTGAPAGADFS
-630 AITVGAKGTEAGEY
+630 GITVGAKGTEAGEY
-644 PAEFAQNTVGTVDAN
+644 PAEFAEGTVGTVDAN
-659 SKYIVTSAIDGKLII
+659 GKYIVTKATDGKLVI
-674 NPIGKV
+674 NPIDKV
-680 TVTITGNTATETYNG
+680 TVTITGKTETVTYNG
-695 SEQTVTGYDVSISNP
+695 SEQSVTGYDVSISNP
-710 LYTENDF
+710 LYKASDF

-722 ASASG
+722 AAAKG

-735 GLAAEQFAN
+735 GLKAEQFVNNSKNFTNVEFVVNDGSLTVAKRNVTLTSATDSKVYDRTPLTNDTVTVTGDGFVSGEGAAYDVTGTITDVGSVDNAFTYTLNEGTKAAN
-744 KNTNFSNVEF
+744 YNINTVIGKLCVTPVTDKITVTVTGKTETVTYNGSEQSVTGYDVSISNPLYKESDFTFSGNAAAKGTDAGTYNMGLKAEQFVNNSKNFTNVEF
-754 VVNDGSLTIEKRN
+754 VVNDGSLTIAKRN
-767 VTMTSAT
+767 VTLTSAT

-781 TALTNATVTVTGDG
+781 TALTNDKVTVTGDG
-795 FVEGE
+795 FVSGE
-800 GATYDVTGTITDVGS
+800 GAAYDVTGTITDVGS
-815 VDNEF
+815 VDNDF
-820 TYTLNANTKAANYNI
+820 TYTLNEGTKAANYNI
-835 DTVFGTLSVTPVTD
+835 N
-849 KVTVTVTG
+849 TVT
-857 NTGGEKYNGSEQTV
+857 
-871 TGYDVSI
+871 
-878 SNPLYTENDFTFSGN
+878 
-893 ASASGTDAGT
+893 
-903 YNMGLAAEQFAN
+903 
-915 KNTNFSNVEFVV
+915 
-927 NDGSLTI
+927 
-934 EKRNVTMTS
+934 
-943 ATDSKVYDGTAL
+943 
-955 TNATVTVTGDGFV
+955 
-968 EGEGATYD
+968 
-976 VTGTITDV
+976 
-984 GSVDNEFTY
+984 
-993 TLNEN
+993 
-998 TKASNYN
+998 
-1005 IDTEIGTL
+1005 GTL

-1023 TITEHSSTVP
+1023 TITEHSKTVP
-1033 FTGTTQTVTGY
+1033 FNGTTQTVTGY
-1044 DVASNSELYKET
+1044 DFASSSELYKES
-1056 DFTFNGNATAAGLIA
+1056 DFTFKGNATAAGLII

-1081 DFTNTNNNFKDV
+1081 DFENTNANFKDV
-1093 EFKIV
+1093 EFEIV

-1138 STLYTEDDFD
+1138 SDLYTADDFEFD
-1148 FNGVAAAARTDVG
+1148 GTASAARTDVG

-1168 AEQFTNTNDNF
+1168 AEQFKNTNDNF
-1179 SKVAFNIV
+1179 NKVAFNIV
-1187 DGWIEITPTETELKV
+1187 DGWIEITPNETELKV
-1202 VANSNSW
+1202 VANSSSW
-1209 VYDGQ
+1209 VYDGK
-1214 DHADGGYT
+1214 DHSDGGYT
-1222 VTFGEEKY
+1222 VIFGEEKY

-1241 TGDTVTAFITKT
+1241 TGDSVTAVIEKT

-1259 TAEGNNEI
+1259 TAEGNNVI
-1267 VRLAVENE
+1267 VRLAVDNE
-1275 DGYKTVTKLSG
+1275 GSYKTVTKVNG
-1286 TLTIT
+1286 TLSIT
-1291 PAPLTITA
+1291 AAPLTITA

-1324 DKIES
+1324 DNIDS
-1329 VKITGQQDGP
+1329 VKITGKQDGP

-1344 VPSDAVIKNAADED
+1344 VPSDAVIKNEAGEV

-1386 IMGYKDKTI
+1386 IMGYKDGTI

-1419 EYYWKESNDFKDIPD
+1419 DYYWKQTNDFKDIPD

-1467 AQMATII
+1467 AQMAVII

-1482 GTVSFTDIEGH
+1482 GTVSFKDIEGH
-1493 WAQRAIELAAGNG
+1493 WAQKSIELAAGNG

-1515 FRPNDKIT
+1515 FRPNEKIT

-1543 DLLPDMNV
+1543 DLLPNMNV
-1551 WSDNMDTS
+1551 WKDNMDTG

-1574 CQRIDNSPNEKWTV
+1574 CQRIDNSPNEKWTA

>member
-1 MDLKKRGLALLMCIC
+1 MNLKKRGLALLMCIC

-36 QYTDDGWA
+36 QYTDGVWA

-58 TISKTA
+58 TVSKTA
-64 EPVSGEADTY
+64 QPVEGEADTY
-74 RINLSVTTTTTTEQ
+74 TINLSVKTTTTTTQ
-88 VPPGSAATVLVMDVS
+88 VPPGSAATVLVIDVS
-103 GSMDFCAECGADEE
+103 GSMNFCAECGAEST
-117 HYKGCTYE
+117 HSSSCTYY
-125 GDVKS
+125 DRNSRNNSVQT
-130 SQSRLT
+130 SQNRLT
-136 SAKAA
+136 AAKAA
-141 ANSFLDSYGGT
+141 ANSFLDSYSGT
-152 ASDSGNGRYV
+152 VSESGNGRYV
-162 AIVKFASTSS
+162 AIVKFESTSS
-172 IACGWTDVSTSSGL
+172 IICDWTDVSTSSGL
-186 TKVKNVISGLK
+186 TAVKNVISGLK

-208 QSAAALLGSDAVNGV
+208 QSAAALLGSDAVKGV

-247 SYGCPETNAA
+247 SYGCPDTNDA
-257 TAKSAATVRAL
+257 TAKSAAAARAL

-292 GFLGPSKTHSS
+292 GLFGQKHSS
-303 NGPTVGAFLRD
+303 DGPTVGAFLRD
-314 SIATAASED
+314 SIATPASED

-328 NADNTAELNKAFE
+328 NANNTAELNKAFE

-359 SAGKYIDMTAPNQ
+359 SAGQYIDMTAPSQ
-372 YVSVENAYEWTLS
+372 YVSVEDAYEWTLS

-391 DGNTTTYTYSVS
+391 DGTTTTYTYSVS

-414 FKEGKYY
+414 FVEGQYY
-421 PTNGKTYLTYTD
+421 PTNGETYLTYTD

-448 KGIIPS
+448 KGVIPS
-454 YNVSYAYTGEVPAG
+454 YNVSYAYTGEVPAD
-468 APAVPASASHKQN
+468 APDAPASASHKQN
-481 STVSVAAAPVLDG
+481 STVNVAAAPTLDG

-507 SDGSFKMPGKNVT
+507 SDGSFKMPGKDVT

-544 KVADSKVVSDQ
+544 KVADSKEVSGQ
-555 TFGDTVTD
+555 TFGDTVTS

-568 IDGYTAVPDQ
+568 IDGYTALPDQ

-593 YYYKNVELTAKSDTV
+593 YYYKNVELTANSDTV
-608 TYDSNEHSVSG
+608 TYDGKEHSVSG

-630 AITVGAKGTEAGEY
+630 GITVGAKGTEAGEY
-644 PAEFAQNTVGTVDAN
+644 PAEFARDTVGTVDAN
-659 SKYIVTSAIDGKLII
+659 GKYIVTAASNGKLVI

-680 TVTITGNTATETYNG
+680 TVTITGNTATKTYNG

-717 TFSGN
+717 TFNGN
-722 ASASG
+722 AYANG

-735 GLAAEQFAN
+735 GLAAEQFEN
-744 KNTNFSNVEF
+744 NNDNFATVEF
-754 VVNDGSLTIEKRN
+754 VVTDGSLTIAKRN
-767 VTMTSAT
+767 VTLTSAT
-774 DSKVYDG
+774 DSKVYDR
-781 TALTNATVTVTGDG
+781 TPLTNDTVTVTGDG

-800 GATYDVTGTITDVGS
+800 GASYNVTGTITEVGS

-835 DTVFGTLSVTPVTD
+835 DTV
-849 KVTVTVTG
+849 
-857 NTGGEKYNGSEQTV
+857 NG
-871 TGYDVSI
+871 
-878 SNPLYTENDFTFSGN
+878 
-893 ASASGTDAGT
+893 
-903 YNMGLAAEQFAN
+903 
-915 KNTNFSNVEFVV
+915 K
-927 NDGSLTI
+927 
-934 EKRNVTMTS
+934 
-943 ATDSKVYDGTAL
+943 
-955 TNATVTVTGDGFV
+955 
-968 EGEGATYD
+968 
-976 VTGTITDV
+976 
-984 GSVDNEFTY
+984 
-993 TLNEN
+993 
-998 TKASNYN
+998 
-1005 IDTEIGTL
+1005 L

-1023 TITEHSSTVP
+1023 TITEHSKTVP
-1033 FTGTTQTVTGY
+1033 YTGTTQTVTGY
-1044 DVASNSELYKET
+1044 DVASNSELYKES
-1056 DFTFNGNATAAGLIA
+1056 DFTFNGNATAAGLTA

-1081 DFTNTNNNFKDV
+1081 DFTNTNPNFKDV

-1113 ITGNTATKTYNGS
+1113 ITGNTDTKAYNGF

-1138 STLYTEDDFD
+1138 SDLYTEDDFD

-1187 DGWIEITPTETELKV
+1187 DGWIEITPNETELKV

-1230 EVKAGESATLS
+1230 ELKAGESATLS
-1241 TGDTVTAFITKT
+1241 TGDTVTAVITKT

-1305 YVDGVVMCNEYTNT
+1305 YVDGVVMCDEYTNT

-1344 VPSDAVIKNAADED
+1344 VPSDAVIKNAAGED

-1419 EYYWKESNDFKDIPD
+1419 EYYWKETNDFKDIPD

-1588 KLEDIDWT
+1588 KLDDIDWT

>member
-1 MDLKKRGLALLMCIC
+1 M
-16 MIMTLLPVA
+16 
-25 AFADDAAVVYG
+25 
-36 QYTDDGWA
+36 
-44 EDPSADGTVTSDNI
+44 
-58 TISKTA
+58 
-64 EPVSGEADTY
+64 
-74 RINLSVTTTTTTEQ
+74 
-88 VPPGSAATVLVMDVS
+88 LVMDVS
-103 GSMDFCAECGADEE
+103 GSMDFCAECGADKE
-117 HYKGCTYE
+117 HYKGCTYK

-141 ANSFLDSYGGT
+141 ANSFLDSYSGT
-152 ASDSGNGRYV
+152 ASESGNGRYV
-162 AIVKFASTSS
+162 AIVTFESTSS

-186 TKVKNVISGLK
+186 TKVKNVISGLE

-292 GFLGPSKTHSS
+292 GFLGPSETHSS

-414 FKEGKYY
+414 FEEGKYY

-448 KGIIPS
+448 KGVIPS

-468 APAVPASASHKQN
+468 APDAPAAASHKQN

-593 YYYKNVELTAKSDTV
+593 YYYKNVELTANSDTV

-644 PAEFAQNTVGTVDAN
+644 PAEFAQDTVGTVDAN

-767 VTMTSAT
+767 VTLTSAT
-774 DSKVYDG
+774 DSKVYDK
-781 TALTNATVTVTGDG
+781 TALTNDTVTVTGDG

-800 GATYDVTGTITDVGS
+800 GATYDVTGTITDVGN

-820 TYTLNANTKAANYNI
+820 TYTLNANTKEANYNI
-835 DTVFGTLSVTPVTD
+835 DTVF
-849 KVTVTVTG
+849 
-857 NTGGEKYNGSEQTV
+857 
-871 TGYDVSI
+871 
-878 SNPLYTENDFTFSGN
+878 
-893 ASASGTDAGT
+893 
-903 YNMGLAAEQFAN
+903 
-915 KNTNFSNVEFVV
+915 
-927 NDGSLTI
+927 
-934 EKRNVTMTS
+934 
-943 ATDSKVYDGTAL
+943 
-955 TNATVTVTGDGFV
+955 
-968 EGEGATYD
+968 
-976 VTGTITDV
+976 
-984 GSVDNEFTY
+984 
-993 TLNEN
+993 
-998 TKASNYN
+998 
-1005 IDTEIGTL
+1005 GTL

-1574 CQRIDNSPNEKWTV
+1574 CQRIDNSSNEKWTV

>member
-1 MDLKKRGLALLMCIC
+1 M
-16 MIMTLLPVA
+16 
-25 AFADDAAVVYG
+25 
-36 QYTDDGWA
+36 
-44 EDPSADGTVTSDNI
+44 
-58 TISKTA
+58 
-64 EPVSGEADTY
+64 
-74 RINLSVTTTTTTEQ
+74 
-88 VPPGSAATVLVMDVS
+88 LVMDVS
-103 GSMDFCAECGADEE
+103 GSMDFCAECGADKE
-117 HYKGCTYE
+117 HYKGCTYK

-141 ANSFLDSYGGT
+141 ANSFLDSYSGT
-152 ASDSGNGRYV
+152 ASESGNGRYV
-162 AIVKFASTSS
+162 AIVTFESTSS
-172 IACGWTDVSTSSGL
+172 IACKWTDISTSSGL
-186 TKVKNVISGLK
+186 TKVKNVISGLE

-292 GFLGPSKTHSS
+292 GFLGPSETHSS

-414 FKEGKYY
+414 FEEGKYY

-448 KGIIPS
+448 KGVIPS

-468 APAVPASASHKQN
+468 APDAPAAASHKQN

-593 YYYKNVELTAKSDTV
+593 YYYKNVELTANSDTV

-644 PAEFAQNTVGTVDAN
+644 PAEFAQDTVGTVDAN

-767 VTMTSAT
+767 VTLTSAT
-774 DSKVYDG
+774 DSKVYDK
-781 TALTNATVTVTGDG
+781 TALTNDTVTVTGDG

-820 TYTLNANTKAANYNI
+820 TYTLNANTKEANYNI
-835 DTVFGTLSVTPVTD
+835 DTVF
-849 KVTVTVTG
+849 
-857 NTGGEKYNGSEQTV
+857 
-871 TGYDVSI
+871 
-878 SNPLYTENDFTFSGN
+878 
-893 ASASGTDAGT
+893 
-903 YNMGLAAEQFAN
+903 
-915 KNTNFSNVEFVV
+915 
-927 NDGSLTI
+927 
-934 EKRNVTMTS
+934 
-943 ATDSKVYDGTAL
+943 
-955 TNATVTVTGDGFV
+955 
-968 EGEGATYD
+968 
-976 VTGTITDV
+976 
-984 GSVDNEFTY
+984 
-993 TLNEN
+993 
-998 TKASNYN
+998 
-1005 IDTEIGTL
+1005 GTL

-1574 CQRIDNSPNEKWTV
+1574 CQRIDNSSNEKWTV

>member
-1 MDLKKRGLALLMCIC
+1 M
-16 MIMTLLPVA
+16 
-25 AFADDAAVVYG
+25 
-36 QYTDDGWA
+36 
-44 EDPSADGTVTSDNI
+44 
-58 TISKTA
+58 
-64 EPVSGEADTY
+64 
-74 RINLSVTTTTTTEQ
+74 
-88 VPPGSAATVLVMDVS
+88 LVMDVS
-103 GSMDFCAECGADEE
+103 GSMDFCAECGADKE
-117 HYKGCTYE
+117 HYKGCTYK

-172 IACGWTDVSTSSGL
+172 IACKWTDISTSSGL

-247 SYGCPETNAA
+247 SYGCPDTNAA
-257 TAKSAATVRAL
+257 TAASAAKVRAL
-268 ADVYTVCFGVANELC
+268 SDVYTVCFGVANELC

-292 GFLGPSKTHSS
+292 GFLGPSETHSS

-314 SIATAASED
+314 SIATPASED

-414 FKEGKYY
+414 FEEGKYY

-448 KGIIPS
+448 KGVIPS

-468 APAVPASASHKQN
+468 APDAPASASHKQN

-507 SDGSFKMPGKNVT
+507 SDGSFKMPGKDVT

-593 YYYKNVELTAKSDTV
+593 YYYKNVELTANSDTV

-659 SKYIVTSAIDGKLII
+659 SKYIVTSAIDGKLVI

-800 GATYDVTGTITDVGS
+800 GATYDVTGTITDVGN

-820 TYTLNANTKAANYNI
+820 TYTLNANTKASNYNI
-835 DTVFGTLSVTPVTD
+835 DTVF
-849 KVTVTVTG
+849 
-857 NTGGEKYNGSEQTV
+857 
-871 TGYDVSI
+871 
-878 SNPLYTENDFTFSGN
+878 
-893 ASASGTDAGT
+893 
-903 YNMGLAAEQFAN
+903 
-915 KNTNFSNVEFVV
+915 
-927 NDGSLTI
+927 
-934 EKRNVTMTS
+934 
-943 ATDSKVYDGTAL
+943 
-955 TNATVTVTGDGFV
+955 
-968 EGEGATYD
+968 
-976 VTGTITDV
+976 
-984 GSVDNEFTY
+984 
-993 TLNEN
+993 
-998 TKASNYN
+998 
-1005 IDTEIGTL
+1005 GTL

-1187 DGWIEITPTETELKV
+1187 DGWLEITPTETELKV

-1574 CQRIDNSPNEKWTV
+1574 CQRIDNSSNEKWTV

>member
-1 MDLKKRGLALLMCIC
+1 MNLKKRGLALLMCIC
-16 MIMTLLPVA
+16 MIVTLLPVA

-74 RINLSVTTTTTTEQ
+74 TINLSVTTTTTTEQ

-103 GSMDFCAECGADEE
+103 GSMDFCAECGADKE
-117 HYKGCTYE
+117 HYKGCTYK

-141 ANSFLDSYGGT
+141 ANSFLDSYSGT
-152 ASDSGNGRYV
+152 ASESGNGRYV
-162 AIVKFASTSS
+162 AIVTFESTSS

-341 AITQEITSGLTT
+341 AITQEITSGITT

-409 TTAEG
+409 TTAEL
-414 FKEGKYY
+414 FEEGKYY

-555 TFGDTVTD
+555 TFGDTVTS

-644 PAEFAQNTVGTVDAN
+644 PAEFAQDTVGTVDAN

-695 SEQTVTGYDVSISNP
+695 SEQTVTGYDVSISDP

-754 VVNDGSLTIEKRN
+754 VVTDGSLTIEKRN

-800 GATYDVTGTITDVGS
+800 GATYDVTGTITDVG
-815 VDNEF
+815 N
-820 TYTLNANTKAANYNI
+820 
-835 DTVFGTLSVTPVTD
+835 
-849 KVTVTVTG
+849 
-857 NTGGEKYNGSEQTV
+857 
-871 TGYDVSI
+871 
-878 SNPLYTENDFTFSGN
+878 
-893 ASASGTDAGT
+893 
-903 YNMGLAAEQFAN
+903 
-915 KNTNFSNVEFVV
+915 
-927 NDGSLTI
+927 
-934 EKRNVTMTS
+934 
-943 ATDSKVYDGTAL
+943 
-955 TNATVTVTGDGFV
+955 
-968 EGEGATYD
+968 
-976 VTGTITDV
+976 
-984 GSVDNEFTY
+984 VDNEFTY

-998 TKASNYN
+998 TKASNYK
-1005 IDTEIGTL
+1005 IDTVFGTL

-1187 DGWIEITPTETELKV
+1187 DGWLEITPTETELKV

-1267 VRLAVENE
+1267 VRLAIENE

-1482 GTVSFTDIEGH
+1482 SAVSFTDIEGH

-1559 YTFYFDIQEATNFHE
+1559 NTFYFDIQEATNFHE